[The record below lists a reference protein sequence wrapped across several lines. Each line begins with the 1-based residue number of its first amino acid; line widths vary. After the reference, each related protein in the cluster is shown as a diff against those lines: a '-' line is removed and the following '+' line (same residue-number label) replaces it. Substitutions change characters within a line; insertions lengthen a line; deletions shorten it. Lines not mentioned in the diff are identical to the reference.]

1 MLYIKKLSLV
11 AALTVASIVW
21 LPLLASRGMLATLNW
36 CGRGLMA
43 GLRSKDSGVKLVSAL
58 GLAFF
63 GLPWLAAI
71 GVILALASYEVAVF
85 RLMQSLFKIEDIGF
99 RPGDK
104 PKGPT
109 PEPTGAPPVQPRLP
123 KVIQFPTSS
132 AQLSAPQALV
142 AARRY
147 GWDPV
152 EMGYSWS
159 SQYQCWH
166 NHEEALAPDGE
177 RIGRFENGV
186 IRAA

>member
-71 GVILALASYEVAVF
+71 GIILALASYEVAVF
-85 RLMQSLFKIEDIGF
+85 RLMQSLFKVEDIGF

-109 PEPTGAPPVQPRLP
+109 TEPTGAPPVQPRLP

-132 AQLSAPQALV
+132 AQLSAPPGAGGRQ
-142 AARRY
+142 AARLGPRCD
-147 GWDPV
+147 GLLVVEPV
-152 EMGYSWS
+152 SV
-159 SQYQCWH
+159 
-166 NHEEALAPDGE
+166 LAQP
-177 RIGRFENGV
+177 RRSA
-186 IRAA
+186 RP